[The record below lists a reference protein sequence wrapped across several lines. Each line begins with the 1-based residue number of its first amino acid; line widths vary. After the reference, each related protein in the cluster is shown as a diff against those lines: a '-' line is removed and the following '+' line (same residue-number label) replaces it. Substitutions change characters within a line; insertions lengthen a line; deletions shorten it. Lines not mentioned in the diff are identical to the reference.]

1 MKRVS
6 FQTLGCKLNYAETHT
21 ITRQFRD
28 EGFAVVD
35 TRERADVIV
44 INTCS
49 VTENADREC
58 RKLIRRALRIS
69 PGAYVIV
76 IGCYAQLRP
85 EELASIRGVDLVLG
99 TREKFEIFA
108 RADGFRKGS
117 YPRIEVS
124 EITEVNTFIPS
135 FAADSAVRSR
145 AFLKVQDGC
154 DYSCS
159 FCTIPMARGASR
171 SRGVEETLRDA
182 REIIERGFHEIVLS
196 GVNVGDYGRGIGT
209 SFHALLLGLLSLEGD
224 FRLRISSIEPNLLGD
239 EIIALTASSERMCRH
254 FHIPLQS
261 GANEV
266 LRAMRRRHT
275 ASQFRDRVLA
285 AREAMPDCC
294 IGVDVI
300 VGFPGETREHFLETY
315 ELLRDLPV
323 SYFHVFSYSARP
335 GTEVEHLGREPV
347 APEER
352 HRRSAMM
359 RALSEKKRLAFYRE
373 QLGTTAEVILEHPD
387 ADGVLSGFTANYI
400 RVKVPEAGPELQNAR
415 VRVRLEAVEEGV
427 VRGVIPDTE

>member
-21 ITRQFRD
+21 ITRQFR
-28 EGFAVVD
+28 EGGFEVVD
-35 TRERADVIV
+35 ARERADVVV

-85 EELASIRGVDLVLG
+85 EELASIHGVDLVLG
-99 TREKFEIFA
+99 TREKFEIFR

-117 YPRIEVS
+117 YPRVEVS
-124 EITEVNTFIPS
+124 DIAEVDTFIPS
-135 FAADSAVRSR
+135 FAADGAERSR

-154 DYSCS
+154 DYTCS

-182 REIIERGFHEIVLS
+182 REIIVRGFHEIVLS
-196 GVNVGDYGRGIGT
+196 GVNVGDYGRKIGS
-209 SFHALLLGLLSLEGD
+209 SFHALLQGLISLDGD
-224 FRLRISSIEPNLLGD
+224 FRLRISSIEPNLLSD
-239 EIIALTASSERMCRH
+239 EIIALTSSSDRMCRH

-261 GANEV
+261 GSDEI
-266 LRAMRRRHT
+266 LRAMRRRYT

-300 VGFPGETREHFLETY
+300 VGFPSETDERFLETY

-323 SYFHVFSYSARP
+323 SYLHVFSYSARP
-335 GTEVEHLGREPV
+335 GTDAEKQGRVPVE
-347 APEER
+347 PEER
-352 HRRSAMM
+352 SRRSAML
-359 RALSEKKRLAFYRE
+359 RTLSEKKRLAFYQE
-373 QLGTTAEVILEHPD
+373 HLGTTMEVVLEHPD
-387 ADGVLSGFTANYI
+387 ANGVLSGFTGNYI
-400 RVKVPEAGPELQNAR
+400 RVKVPDAGPELQNAR
-415 VRVRLEAVEEGV
+415 VRVRLDTLEEGMV
-427 VRGVIPDTE
+427 QGSLKEQF